1 MKRCLTTALIVTCL
15 LLLAGCGKKMIPAA
29 DDTSLY
35 PYGWQ
40 ENSDGSLTVEI
51 SGQWEK
57 DCVWQPTYD
66 ENVLEVTPE
75 KKAGRFI
82 VKGLAAGAGE
92 INFYLCRTDG
102 GSAEYCI
109 WLYVSSTSA
118 GDVRV
123 IEYTHEEPRT
133 DGDFTYRNAYNG
145 NLLFTVYSAHGW
157 EYRSLQSDVSVEC
170 SEVTETSQTYE
181 IDAKAGSEAQIE
193 LWDTEIPRKLL
204 LDIYA
209 ELDGYVYVR
218 TVEESEDTALNADV
232 LDVFWQELDM
242 KPSLSANIT
251 VEDCKIVRNDSE
263 MEKPYGCLRVS
274 IGGKEYQYLM
284 SRSRELAELY
294 AMEPVLDE
302 HDKVIE
308 ATSFTET
315 LTDDITAE
323 VFSSGSDIS
332 VIWKT
337 GGGYFVLCGEDMG
350 TDAAV
355 TAARQIVGG
364 GNG

>member
-1 MKRCLTTALIVTCL
+1 MKRCLTTALIVMCL
-15 LLLAGCGKKMIPAA
+15 LLLAGCGKKMISAA

-57 DCVWQPTYD
+57 DCTWQPAYD
-66 ENVLEVTPE
+66 ENILEVTPE
-75 KKAGRFI
+75 KKDGRFT

-92 INFYLCRTDG
+92 INFYLFRADG
-102 GSAEYCI
+102 ESADYCI
-109 WLYVSSTSA
+109 WLYVSSTSV

-123 IEYTHEEPRT
+123 VEYTHEEPRA
-133 DGDFTYRNAYNG
+133 DGDFTYWNAYNG
-145 NLLFTVYSAHGW
+145 NLLFTVYSAHEW
-157 EYRSLQSDVSVEC
+157 QYRLLQSDVNVEC
-170 SEVTETSQTYE
+170 NEVTETSQTYE
-181 IDAKAGSEAQIE
+181 ISAETGSEAQIE
-193 LWDTEIPRKLL
+193 LWDTEAPRKLM
-204 LDIYA
+204 LDVYA
-209 ELDGYVYVR
+209 ESDGYVYVR
-218 TVEESEDTALNADV
+218 TVEESEDTSLTADV
-232 LDVFWQELDM
+232 LDAFWQELDIA
-242 KPSLSANIT
+242 PALPGGIT
-251 VEDCKIVRNDSE
+251 AEDCKIVRNDSG
-263 MEKPYGCLRVS
+263 MEEPYGCLYVS
-274 IGGKEYQYLM
+274 IGGKEYQYLI
-284 SRSRELAELY
+284 SRSEELADLY
-294 AMEPVLDE
+294 AMEPMIDE

-323 VFSSGSDIS
+323 VFSSGNEVS
-332 VIWKT
+332 VIWET
-337 GGGYFVLCGEDMG
+337 GGSYFVLCGEDME